1 MPEFDEPI
9 DDYAAF
15 FKDEH
20 SRNVTE
26 HFEDLVR
33 SSGVD
38 EAGGKPVELLQLSF
52 LLLFVP

>member
-9 DDYAAF
+9 EDYASF

-20 SRNVTE
+20 ARNVTE

-38 EAGGKPVELLQLSF
+38 EQLTSRR
-52 LLLFVP
+52 